1 MGAERRGLRSK
12 ECGIEGGDKKLNHQ
26 HTTFSQ
32 QNKCAMITAHHLHL
46 NNQPVFTVE
55 AAFCAI
61 KKQCKKCKKC
71 KNLTGIRDQGTL
83 TRAGREQRSRRC
95 ARDDEFTEEKICLR
109 QVPTTSLGQGCLRL
123 IVNKK
128 RLTLMDQPFLMLL

>member
-71 KNLTGIRDQGTL
+71 KNLTGIR
-83 TRAGREQRSRRC
+83 E
-95 ARDDEFTEEKICLR
+95 
-109 QVPTTSLGQGCLRL
+109 P
-123 IVNKK
+123 
-128 RLTLMDQPFLMLL
+128 

>member
-1 MGAERRGLRSK
+1 MRTF
-12 ECGIEGGDKKLNHQ
+12 GG
-26 HTTFSQ
+26 TTSRPTLITPFPE
-32 QNKCAMITAHHLHL
+32 QNKCAIITPHHLHL

-71 KNLTGIRDQGTL
+71 KNLTGIR
-83 TRAGREQRSRRC
+83 EQRSRRC

-109 QVPTTSLGQGCLRL
+109 QVPTTSLGQGSLRL